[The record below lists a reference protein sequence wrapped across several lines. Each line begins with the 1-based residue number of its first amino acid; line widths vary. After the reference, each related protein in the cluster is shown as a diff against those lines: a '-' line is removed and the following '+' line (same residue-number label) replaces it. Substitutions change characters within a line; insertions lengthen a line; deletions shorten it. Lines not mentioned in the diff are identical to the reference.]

1 MLGRRILSI
10 VAAASGVGLVAGQS
24 VSNDIP
30 ENQILEIVYG
40 DGAERRIHAPNAQM
54 HPGYMENPPQLM
66 TPTWPPS
73 TPSAMI
79 IMLDLDAPFS
89 DSRASRLHWL
99 ATGLTPSSTT
109 PSVSALANLTI
120 PNAQVSYEAPD
131 PPIGDVAH
139 TYAFYLIGVPASFTP
154 PQDLAQNRVPFDLEK
169 MLRDAGIGEESV
181 IARNHFRIRDLKGT
195 PTQGFPG
202 PRASE
207 TGRVVGGSAGAST
220 GVSSAGPGATGV
232 VTVGA
237 QGGSR
242 KVGVGMGMGMVGVL
256 GAAVFL

>member
-1 MLGRRILSI
+1 SGEEDTCAQRTN
-10 VAAASGVGLVAGQS
+10 ASWLHGK
-24 VSNDIP
+24 P
-30 ENQILEIVYG
+30 
-40 DGAERRIHAPNAQM
+40 
-54 HPGYMENPPQLM
+54 
-66 TPTWPPS
+66 TPTNDTHLAPS

-154 PQDLAQNRVPFDLEK
+154 P
-169 MLRDAGIGEESV
+169 AGSRAE
-181 IARNHFRIRDLKGT
+181 
-195 PTQGFPG
+195 
-202 PRASE
+202 PRA
-207 TGRVVGGSAGAST
+207 V
-220 GVSSAGPGATGV
+220 
-232 VTVGA
+232 
-237 QGGSR
+237 
-242 KVGVGMGMGMVGVL
+242 
-256 GAAVFL
+256 